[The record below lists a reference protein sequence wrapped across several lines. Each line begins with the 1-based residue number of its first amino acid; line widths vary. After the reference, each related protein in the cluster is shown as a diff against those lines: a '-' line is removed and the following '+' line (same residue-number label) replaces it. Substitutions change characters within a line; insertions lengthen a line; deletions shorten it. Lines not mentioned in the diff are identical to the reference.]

1 MMLFIKLQNVVIYM
15 FVSIVLIIGLLVY
28 RNLLRKIK
36 KEGVDLVD
44 YCVLYSFEKDV
55 QTGELE
61 FYFTNEKKKTVLF
74 QILSESHEVLH
85 TLTEN
90 EFSPGGHILRFDS
103 KLLMDGVYYYQL
115 KTNNQE
121 TKKRMTISNN

>member
-1 MMLFIKLQNVVIYM
+1 MMLFITLQTVVIYM

-44 YCVLYSFEKDV
+44 YCVLYSFEKDI

-61 FYFTNEKKKTVLF
+61 FYFTNEKKKTVVF
-74 QILSESHEVLH
+74 QILSESLEVLH
-85 TLTEN
+85 TLTN
-90 EFSPGGHILRFDS
+90 KEFNPGGHILRFDS
-103 KLLMDGVYYYQL
+103 KLLNNGLYYYQL
-115 KTNNQE
+115 KTENQE
-121 TKKRMTISNN
+121 TKKRMIVSND

>member
-1 MMLFIKLQNVVIYM
+1 MMLFITLQTVVIYM
-15 FVSIVLIIGLLVY
+15 FVSIVMIIGLLVY

-44 YCVLYSFEKDV
+44 YCVLYSFEKDI

-121 TKKRMTISNN
+121 TKKRMIISNN

>member
-1 MMLFIKLQNVVIYM
+1 MMLFITLQTVVIYM

-44 YCVLYSFEKDV
+44 DCVLYSFEKDV

>member
-1 MMLFIKLQNVVIYM
+1 MMLFITLQTVVIYM

-103 KLLMDGVYYYQL
+103 KLLMNGVYYYQL

>member
-1 MMLFIKLQNVVIYM
+1 M

>member
-1 MMLFIKLQNVVIYM
+1 MMLFITLQTVVIYM

-44 YCVLYSFEKDV
+44 YCVLYSFEKDI

>member
-1 MMLFIKLQNVVIYM
+1 MMLFITLQTVVIYM

-55 QTGELE
+55 QTGEME

>member
-1 MMLFIKLQNVVIYM
+1 MMLFITLQTVVIYM

-44 YCVLYSFEKDV
+44 YCVLYSFEKDI

-103 KLLMDGVYYYQL
+103 KLLMNGVYYYQL

>member
-1 MMLFIKLQNVVIYM
+1 MMLFITLQTVVIYM
-15 FVSIVLIIGLLVY
+15 FVSIVLITGLLVY

-44 YCVLYSFEKDV
+44 YCVLYSFEKDI

-85 TLTEN
+85 TLAEN
-90 EFSPGGHILRFDS
+90 EFGPGGHILRFDS
-103 KLLMDGVYYYQL
+103 KLLTDGIYYYQL

-121 TKKRMTISNN
+121 TKKRMIISNN

>member
-1 MMLFIKLQNVVIYM
+1 MLFITLQTVVIYM
-15 FVSIVLIIGLLVY
+15 FVSIVLIIALLVY

-44 YCVLYSFEKDV
+44 YCVLYSFEKDI

>member
-1 MMLFIKLQNVVIYM
+1 MLFITLQTVVIYM

>member
-1 MMLFIKLQNVVIYM
+1 MILFITMQTVVIYM

-36 KEGVDLVD
+36 KEGVSLVD

-55 QTGELE
+55 QTGEIE

-74 QILSESHEVLH
+74 QILSESLEVIH
-85 TLTEN
+85 TLTEK
-90 EFSPGGHILRFDS
+90 EFNPGGHILRFDS
-103 KLLMDGVYYYQL
+103 KLLKNGIYYYQL
-115 KTNNQE
+115 KTENQE

>member
-1 MMLFIKLQNVVIYM
+1 MLFITLQTVVIYM

-44 YCVLYSFEKDV
+44 YCVLYSFERDI

>member
-1 MMLFIKLQNVVIYM
+1 MMLFITLQTVVIYM